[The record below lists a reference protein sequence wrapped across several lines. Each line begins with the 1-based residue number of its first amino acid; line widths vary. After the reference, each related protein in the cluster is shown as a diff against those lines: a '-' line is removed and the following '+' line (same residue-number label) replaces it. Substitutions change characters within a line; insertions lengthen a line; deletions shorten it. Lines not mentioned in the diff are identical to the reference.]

1 MKDTVNYKILGL
13 LICIS
18 FALGCGKADIDM
30 LQGNQDVYS
39 SVYMPQA
46 VNSPAVHQFSFS
58 NTPDTIF
65 YGANYG
71 GPGILSADIQVN
83 FEEDAALVAKFN
95 ETNFTNYKAMPA
107 GSFAFEKNTVVLSKA
122 KQSTDPLRI
131 SIFTDKLDGV
141 GGYLLPVTIKTDGL
155 IKVNESL
162 KTTYY
167 LINATYATNPYVSFD
182 NSTWEIVSLS
192 SEETT
197 GEGVANGRAI
207 YAFDKNGATFWT
219 TQWKTAKPG
228 PPHIIAVDMKE
239 EKKLRGFIITG
250 RKETTGL
257 VKATG
262 NPRDIII
269 QTSMDGITWTYSQSF
284 ALANVLENTIYLNY
298 AQMARFFKITIN
310 ASQGDTYLTHI
321 AELSAF

>member
-1 MKDTVNYKILGL
+1 MKDVVNYKIIGF

-18 FALGCGKADIDM
+18 FALGCGKANIDL
-30 LQGNQDVYS
+30 LQGSQDKYS

-46 VNSPAVHQFSFS
+46 VNSPAVHQFRFS
-58 NTPDTIF
+58 NTTDSIF
-65 YGANYG
+65 YGANFG
-71 GPGILSADIQVN
+71 GPGVLSTDVQVS
-83 FEEDAALVAKFN
+83 FEEDATLVSKFN
-95 ETNFTNYKAMPA
+95 ETNFTNYKVMPE
-107 GSFAFEKNTVVLSKA
+107 GSFAFEQNNAVISKD
-122 KQSTDPLRI
+122 KKSTDPLRI

-141 GGYLLPVTIKTDGL
+141 GGYLLPVTVKTEGP
-155 IKVNESL
+155 ITVSESL

-167 LINATYATNPYVSFD
+167 LISATYATNPYVPFE
-182 NSTWEIVSLS
+182 NANWKIVSLS
-192 SEETT
+192 SEEKT

-207 YAFDKNGATFWT
+207 YAFDKNGATFWST
-219 TQWKTAKPG
+219 EWKAAKPG
-228 PPHIIAVDMKE
+228 PPHIITVDMQE

-269 QTSMDGITWTYSQSF
+269 QTSQDGITWTYSQSY

-298 AQMARFFKITIN
+298 AQNARFFRITVN